1 MKKII
6 FYNIVIFITLYISAE
21 VLSGSLIFK
30 NKLNCSYLM
39 CNKTYNFVTP
49 FDFYKDKKEVI
60 YSRDKY
66 GFRVD
71 LKILIKLIF

>member
-1 MKKII
+1 
-6 FYNIVIFITLYISAE
+6 
-21 VLSGSLIFK
+21 
-30 NKLNCSYLM
+30 M

-66 GFRVD
+66 GFRGRFKDFEKIDILTVGGSTTD
-71 LKILIKLIF
+71 VIFLKLLLN